1 MGQQK
6 KERKLTG
13 PNTLLAVRT
22 TEGLSKSRGASRLQT
37 GPAPWE
43 AGGRGEGK
51 AANSAPKTA
60 SPTALQTGLQFLIKD
75 LLRFWMVHICRVG
88 HGEVRHRAQKPDRC
102 GRGLGLGKRRAESV
116 HTRLAP
122 RKLETGIEQGRRC
135 TARGESAPVKLL
147 AA

>member
-1 MGQQK
+1 MRYRLK
-6 KERKLTG
+6 LWDSKRERERKLTN

-60 SPTALQTGLQFLIKD
+60 SPTALQTGLQFLTKD
-75 LLRFWMVHICRVG
+75 LLRFWMVDIRREG
-88 HGEVRHRAQKPDRC
+88 RA
-102 GRGLGLGKRRAESV
+102 
-116 HTRLAP
+116 
-122 RKLETGIEQGRRC
+122 
-135 TARGESAPVKLL
+135 
-147 AA
+147 